1 MLKLTEWNSVMHY
14 AQKKCSEITDC
25 DMRIR
30 PYTMYDGRKGIYVQI
45 FDDFGKFYRQFPSG
59 IWDSAEEYMKAI
71 DHAIEYLLRR
81 I

>member
-1 MLKLTEWNSVMHY
+1 MYLHITFTDGSNPYIKFYYNENPLKSI
-14 AQKKCSEITDC
+14 KRD
-25 DMRIR
+25 IR
-30 PYTMYDGRKGIYVQI
+30 SWI
-45 FDDFGKFYRQFPSG
+45 GKFYRQFPSG